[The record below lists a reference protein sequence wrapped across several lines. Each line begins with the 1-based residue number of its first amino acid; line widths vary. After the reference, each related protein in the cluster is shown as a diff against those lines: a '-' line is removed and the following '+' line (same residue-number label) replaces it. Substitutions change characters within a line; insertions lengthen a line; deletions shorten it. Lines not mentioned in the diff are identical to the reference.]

1 MPYWHGFECHFF
13 MLEKGRKWSKTS
25 LSLKRNDKN
34 FKGIQESLF
43 IKKHTYIK
51 LLSGAFNKGK
61 SRKNEIIERITELL
75 L

>member
-1 MPYWHGFECHFF
+1 

-34 FKGIQESLF
+34 FEGIKSVHLLE
-43 IKKHTYIK
+43 KHTYIK

-61 SRKNEIIERITELL
+61 SRKNEIIERVTELL